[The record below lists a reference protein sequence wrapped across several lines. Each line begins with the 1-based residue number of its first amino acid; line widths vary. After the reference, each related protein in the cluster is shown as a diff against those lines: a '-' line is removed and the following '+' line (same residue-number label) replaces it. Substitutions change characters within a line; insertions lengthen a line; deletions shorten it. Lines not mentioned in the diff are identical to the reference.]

1 MKYFI
6 LLFVIICFAGC
17 SKSTGVMSIGKDKY
31 MISTD
36 VSTEFYAP
44 SDAVKKSIEEAT
56 LYCNSLDKDI
66 FVENIQN
73 TNNDS
78 NISSNC
84 TLIFQ
89 CVDKK

>member
-6 LLFVIICFAGC
+6 LLFVIICFAGF
-17 SKSTGVMSIGKDKY
+17 SKSTGVMSIGKDNY

-56 LYCNSLDKDI
+56 LYYNSLDKDI

-73 TNNDS
+73 TNNDN

>member
-1 MKYFI
+1 MKYFSLI
-6 LLFVIICFAGC
+6 FVMICFAGC

-31 MISTD
+31 MISID

-56 LYCNSLDKDI
+56 LHCKSLDKDI
-66 FVENIQN
+66 LVENIQN